1 MEFGE
6 NMNFTTK
13 VTKVFSGKK
22 LPDESPA
29 LKIDTTDMAKVVRTG
44 ALMGVATA
52 IVYGLSQLNPDIFGE
67 YSGLAS
73 VIIAMVTEG
82 ALRFI
87 KDNQKG

>member
-1 MEFGE
+1 
-6 NMNFTTK
+6 
-13 VTKVFSGKK
+13 
-22 LPDESPA
+22 
-29 LKIDTTDMAKVVRTG
+29 
-44 ALMGVATA
+44 
-52 IVYGLSQLNPDIFGE
+52 VYGLSQLNPDIFGE

>member
-1 MEFGE
+1 
-6 NMNFTTK
+6 MNFTTK
-13 VTKVFSGKK
+13 VAKVFAGKK
-22 LPDESPA
+22 LPDESAA
-29 LKIDTTDMAKVVRTG
+29 LKIDTTDMAKVIRTG

-52 IVYGLSQLNPDIFGE
+52 VVYGLSQLNTNMFGE
-67 YSGLAS
+67 YAGLAA